1 MQSRVKLAD
10 VLASD
15 NTPVHAVNS
24 VMSVDYGVNS
34 TLKGDE
40 EDYMNNTI

>member
-15 NTPVHAVNS
+15 KTPVHAVNS